1 MTLRPV
7 QPVRWAGAARTLS
20 LSLFLMLSGG
30 CSSEAETARTQQP
43 ADKSAHQP
51 ARNMEDYKALSSYF
65 YELDEKALA
74 AERKAAGVEKSTK
87 PTKAK
92 LFGFDVKK
100 ALYDRDYIAS
110 DEGRAL
116 ADSLLTYQ
124 TPSGGWSKRT
134 DMREPRK
141 PGQYYGTEKSYI
153 PTFDNYATSIQFWV
167 MVNACNATQVPR
179 YCDSATRALRFI
191 LLAQY
196 PNGGWPQTFPLRG
209 KYHDDITFNDDA
221 IANLLKVV
229 GAAAE
234 RDERLAFIS
243 ADLKAQ
249 SQDALKRALEMLVAT
264 QVKVN
269 GKPTIWGAQHHP
281 QTLEPTSARAFEPVA
296 LATSESADLMLFLMT
311 LENPP
316 QHIREAIDSAASWF
330 EKHQIDG
337 LRYRRGDVSPALVS
351 DENADPLWARFYD
364 IDSDRPVF
372 GDRDGSV
379 YFEIEKVSA
388 ERREGYGWYSE
399 RPYKALKE
407 YRKWKQQLSA
417 R

>member
-1 MTLRPV
+1 MKNRQNV
-7 QPVRWAGAARTLS
+7 FSV
-20 LSLFLMLSGG
+20 MLSAVFSVLAPLAFLTG
-30 CSSEAETARTQQP
+30 CAGDSNAEDTSADEETSELLAPAETMREYRLISEQL
-43 ADKSAHQP
+43 
-51 ARNMEDYKALSSYF
+51 YALDQGVLQAELASSG
-65 YELDEKALA
+65 L
-74 AERKAAGVEKSTK
+74 EKSTK
-87 PTKAK
+87 PAKAK

-100 ALYDRDYIAS
+100 ALYDRDYMAS
-110 DEGRAL
+110 DAGQAL

-134 DMREPRK
+134 DMRTPRQ
-141 PGQYYGTEKSYI
+141 PGQYHGTEKSYI
-153 PTFDNYATSIQFWV
+153 PTFDNYATSVQFWV
-167 MVNACNATQVPR
+167 MVNACNAHKDAR
-179 YCDSATRALRFI
+179 YCDSASRALRFI

-221 IANLLKVV
+221 IANLLKIV
-229 GAAAE
+229 GAVAE
-234 RDERLAFIS
+234 GDERLTFIS
-243 ADLKAQ
+243 TELKTQ

-269 GKPTIWGAQHHP
+269 GEATIWGAQHHP

-311 LENPP
+311 LKQPP
-316 QHIREAIDSAASWF
+316 QSVRDAIGSAASWF

-337 LRYRRGDVSPALVS
+337 LRYRRGDVLPALVK
-351 DENADPLWARFYD
+351 DESADPLWARFYD

-372 GDRDGSV
+372 GDRDGSI

-388 ERREGYGWYSE
+388 ERREGYGWYTE

-407 YRKWKQQLSA
+407 YRKWKQ
-417 R
+417 